1 MQSTSTSVA
10 DYLAELPADRK
21 AAITAVRTVIR
32 KNLPKG
38 LVEQMQY
45 GMITYVVPHQRY
57 PAGYHCNPKDA
68 LPFASLASQKNHMAL
83 YLMTVSQSPEMAE
96 WLTEQFALAGKKLDM
111 GKSCIRF
118 KKVESLPLDVI
129 GEAMARV
136 SVDDYIAAYE
146 AILAK
151 RK

>member
-83 YLMTVSQSPEMAE
+83 YLMTVSQSPAMTE

-136 SVDDYIAAYE
+136 SVDEYIAAYE

>member
-1 MQSTSTSVA
+1 
-10 DYLAELPADRK
+10 
-21 AAITAVRTVIR
+21 
-32 KNLPKG
+32 
-38 LVEQMQY
+38 
-45 GMITYVVPHQRY
+45 
-57 PAGYHCNPKDA
+57 
-68 LPFASLASQKNHMAL
+68 
-83 YLMTVSQSPEMAE
+83 VSQSPEMAE

-136 SVDDYIAAYE
+136 SVDEYIAAYE
-146 AILAK
+146 AILAQ